1 MFSFETI
8 SESEKIYWYKTLRK
22 LSRENED
29 LYNFLFSKDYDDDC
43 YASACSLC
51 DEYNDYNGSV
61 VTVMCGA
68 SKLCFVSDVSDL
80 VVKIPF
86 TSTDFCAIEAS
97 NYRTGAYF
105 NLEWYFAGT
114 TKWENFR
121 EFFPTINFPVYFSE
135 KMYCNII
142 NGDYDNITYS
152 SRNECRK
159 QNFDTFFTTSDV
171 DYIVRFQYGIDVY
184 QQLVDFCV
192 ECDINDIH
200 GDNVMYD
207 KNGNIRFI
215 DYSGFRDE
223 ESDGYLYSD
232 CG

>member
-8 SESEKIYWYKTLRK
+8 NEIEKTYWYKTLWE
-22 LSRENED
+22 LSRANED
-29 LYNFLFSKDYDDDC
+29 IHDFLFGDEWEEWEDGY
-43 YASACSLC
+43 SAACNLC
-51 DEYNDYNGSV
+51 DDYRDYNGNC

-105 NLEWYFAGT
+105 NLERYLAGT

-135 KMYCNII
+135 KMFCNII

-152 SRNECRK
+152 SRYEGSK
-159 QNFDTFFTTSDV
+159 QNFDTFFTNSDV
-171 DYIVRFQYGIDVY
+171 DYIIRFQYGIDVY

-192 ECDINDIH
+192 ECDINDMH
-200 GDNVMYD
+200 GGNVMYD

-215 DYSGFRDE
+215 DYSGFN
-223 ESDGYLYSD
+223 
-232 CG
+232 